1 MKINYSR
8 EVAKANLRY
17 DIVDYNHED
26 GILWIKNAVITINP
40 DFNEGD
46 YLLLHEMTHFY
57 SLFHNEHFRKILAE
71 KTKKRLSTIASMKEN
86 NLNYSDD
93 ILKKKIEDLFKKEVS
108 LDDIIIL
115 WEIDDLIAEINSDKR
130 EPTEIK

>member
-1 MKINYSR
+1 
-8 EVAKANLRY
+8 
-17 DIVDYNHED
+17 
-26 GILWIKNAVITINP
+26 
-40 DFNEGD
+40 
-46 YLLLHEMTHFY
+46 MTHFY

-115 WEIDDLIAEINSDKR
+115 
-130 EPTEIK
+130 